1 MLVQRAV
8 TGEVHTNTVS
18 SHVSG
23 LRRGR
28 KDWNWEHASKWWA
41 SARGTAASRQGGGLE
56 GASSQPAQPL
66 NWVSNLAGPSQ
77 RTK

>member
-8 TGEVHTNTVS
+8 AGEVHTDTVS

-23 LRRGR
+23 LRGGR

-41 SARGTAASRQGGGLE
+41 SARGTAASRQAGLE

-66 NWVSNLAGPSQ
+66 NWVLNLAGPSQ
-77 RTK
+77 GTK